1 MRYLLFFNA
10 ITIISDPNSN
20 KFKENQTTTIS
31 STMSSTSTSN
41 AKSDIEL
48 AVLAEEAIKAL
59 MQHMQ
64 HISSSDTQEFI
75 ESQAKLNE
83 FVKEL
88 EEEAQKCR
96 DQN

>member
-10 ITIISDPNSN
+10 IAIISDPNSN
-20 KFKENQTTTIS
+20 KFKENQTTT
-31 STMSSTSTSN
+31 MSSTSTSTSN
-41 AKSDIEL
+41 VKSDIKL

-88 EEEAQKCR
+88 EEEAQKYR

>member
-1 MRYLLFFNA
+1 MLLQQY
-10 ITIISDPNSN
+10 SN
-20 KFKENQTTTIS
+20 KFKENQTTT
-31 STMSSTSTSN
+31 STMSSTSTSTSTSTSN
-41 AKSDIEL
+41 AKSNIEL

-59 MQHMQ
+59 MQHTQ
-64 HISSSDTQEFI
+64 HISSTDTTDTQEFF

-88 EEEAQKCR
+88 EEEAKKCR

>member
-1 MRYLLFFNA
+1 MLLQQY
-10 ITIISDPNSN
+10 SN

-31 STMSSTSTSN
+31 STMSSSSTTTST

-48 AVLAEEAIKAL
+48 PVLAEEAIKAL

-88 EEEAQKCR
+88 EEEVKKCR